1 MYRLTHE
8 TPYLRTTEQRPNAFA
23 VRTYRQ
29 IAEVLQ
35 EREGKPISEDRV
47 AHICRSAELKI
58 IDAIRADP
66 VIGKRY
72 APT

>member
-8 TPYLRTTEQRPNAFA
+8 APYPRTSEDRPNGFA

-29 IAEVLQ
+29 IAEVLE
-35 EREGKPISEDRV
+35 ERDGRPISEDRV

-58 IDAIRADP
+58 IEALSADP
-66 VIGKRY
+66 VLGKRFVP
-72 APT
+72 A